1 MMGHDISDELA
12 SDEEVKRGLRRVL
25 SERYGNFKRAAEI
38 LAALSRYG
46 FGRLGDQ
53 LERVKELG
61 QDPEGG
67 EEVRSRPDAVRFRLL
82 LESLGPTFIKL
93 GQMLSVRPDL
103 IDEEFAEELE
113 NLRDQVPAEPMDVIR
128 RTLERELGGPVEGFF
143 DDFPEEV
150 TAAASI
156 GQVLRARVKGTDEW
170 VAVKVQRSGIL
181 ETIKA
186 DIRILK
192 DLSRQLSRAFSD
204 IDRFDPEGVVEEFGI
219 MIIREMDYT
228 LEARNIQRL
237 SDNMA
242 DVPGIRLPRLYM
254 GLSTARV
261 LTMEYIEGRGLDRLD
276 GPGAP
281 RVDRAQL
288 VEVLSGAFIKQIFV
302 DGFFHADPHHGNV
315 LVDGDG
321 QLVLIDVGAVGH
333 LDAATREE
341 VIDLYLALMSGD
353 QEAAAMALVDVCGAS
368 LGDVNLSRLTLDIRD
383 YLDYL
388 DLRRKGVELDRG
400 INQKV
405 VGILLRNGLRPPSS
419 YVLLERALM
428 HVEGVARSLDPGVD
442 YMSLAGKSLGMVARK
457 RLVPDR
463 EPLQA
468 LLTAREYAEFMRELP
483 TRLDRIMRKVE
494 NDRLEVRVSLPW
506 LEELKTQVRRAA
518 LMVSVSIVA
527 VALMVYL
534 TWAGERLSLPVIQL
548 QVGVP
553 LILVAWLVLMWVIW
567 RRM

>member
-53 LERVKELG
+53 LGRVKELG
-61 QDPEGG
+61 QDPEGS
-67 EEVRSRPDAVRFRLL
+67 EEVRSHPDAVRFRLL

-113 NLRDQVPAEPMDVIR
+113 NLRDQVPPEPMEVIR
-128 RTLERELGGPVEGFF
+128 GTLERELGGPVEDFF
-143 DDFPEEV
+143 DDFPDRV
-150 TAAASI
+150 SAAASI

-170 VAVKVQRSGIL
+170 VAIKVQRSDIL

-192 DLSRQLSRAFSD
+192 DLTRQLSRAFSS
-204 IDRFDPEGVVEEFGI
+204 IDRFDPEGAVEEFGI

-237 SDNMA
+237 TDNLA
-242 DVPGIRLPRLYM
+242 EVPGIRLPRLYL

-261 LTMEYIEGRGLDRLD
+261 LTMEYIEGRGLDTLD
-276 GPGAP
+276 EAGAP
-281 RVDRAQL
+281 QVDRAHL
-288 VEVLSGAFIKQIFV
+288 VEVLSAAFIKQIFV

-315 LVDGDG
+315 MLDGEG

-333 LDAATREE
+333 LDTATREE
-341 VIDLYLALMSGD
+341 VIDLYMALMSGD
-353 QEAAAMALVDVCGAS
+353 QEEAAMALVDICGAS

-388 DLRRKGVELDRG
+388 ELRRRGVELDRG

-405 VGILLRNGLRPPSS
+405 TGILLRNGLRPPSS
-419 YVLLERALM
+419 YVLLDRALL

-442 YMSLAGKSLGMVARK
+442 YMSLAGRSLGMVAKK

-468 LLTAREYAEFMRELP
+468 LFTAREYAEFMRELP
-483 TRLDRIMRKVE
+483 TRLDRIMKKVE
-494 NDRLEVRVSLPW
+494 NDQLEVRVSLPW

-518 LMVSVSIVA
+518 MMVSISIIA

-534 TWAGERLSLPVIQL
+534 TWAGERLSLPVVQV

-553 LILVAWLVLMWVIW
+553 IILVVWLLLTWVIW

>member
-1 MMGHDISDELA
+1 MMGHDISDELE

-53 LERVKELG
+53 LGRVKELG
-61 QDPEGG
+61 QDPEGTA
-67 EEVRSRPDAVRFRLL
+67 EVRSRPDAVRFRLL

-103 IDEEFAEELE
+103 IDEDFAEELE
-113 NLRDQVPAEPMDVIR
+113 NLRDQVPPEPMDVIR

-143 DDFPEEV
+143 DDFPDEV
-150 TAAASI
+150 AAAASI

-242 DVPGIRLPRLYM
+242 EVPGIRLPKLYM

-261 LTMEYIEGRGLDRLD
+261 LTMEYIDGHGLDQLD
-276 GPGAP
+276 EPGAP
-281 RVDRAQL
+281 EVDRAHL
-288 VEVLSGAFIKQIFV
+288 VEVLSAAFIKQIFV

-315 LVDGDG
+315 MVDGDG

-333 LDAATREE
+333 LDTATREE

-388 DLRRKGVELDRG
+388 DLRRKGVELDKG

-405 VGILLRNGLRPPSS
+405 TGLLLRNGLHPPSS
-419 YVLLERALM
+419 YVLLDRALM

-506 LEELKTQVRRAA
+506 MDELKTQVRRSA
-518 LMVSVSIVA
+518 LMISFSIVA

-534 TWAGERLSLPVIQL
+534 TWAGEKLSLPVIQV

-553 LILVAWLVLMWVIW
+553 LILVVWALLTWFIW